1 MSEKAFIYRT
11 DGTTELVEFEVG
23 KSLSVLQSAVEGY
36 IECVRLTDTL
46 EMWVNENFIAENLS
60 LNILGSIFYK
70 ENFDKDMPI
79 LGNIIFTGGADEEG
93 ETLGLNPREIE
104 YLFACAKTA
113 EPVLRAWEAHKA
125 ENGIVE

>member
-1 MSEKAFIYRT
+1 MSEKAFIYRV
-11 DGTTELVEFEVG
+11 DGTAELVEFEVG

-79 LGNIIFTGGADEEG
+79 LGNIIFTGGADDEG
-93 ETLGLNPREIE
+93 ETLGLNAREID

-125 ENGIVE
+125 ERGIVE